1 MGENDWFSVVKV
13 DSIWNYPIS
22 IERMAYFVWNAYRQ
36 NPNDTDAFYR
46 NNYYTFNEFEEGLK
60 RYKTSSTITEEELNG
75 VPIIESNIK
84 NYKAIINSYLHR
96 LWKEHPFI
104 TQPIKL
110 EEYTKETFINVT
122 STMRNSELQSE
133 EIRYSIYGMVHILSK
148 RLDISYMK
156 RHGNPDERDAHLFI
170 ALQHFKKWL
179 SKENL

>member
-13 DSIWNYPIS
+13 DSIWNKPIS

-60 RYKTSSTITEEELNG
+60 RYKTSSTISEEELDG
-75 VPIIESNIK
+75 VPIIDSNIK
-84 NYKAIINSYLHR
+84 TYKTIINEYLIR

-110 EEYTKETFINVT
+110 EEYTKETFINAT
-122 STMRNSELQSE
+122 STMRGSELLSR
-133 EIRYSIYGMVHILSK
+133 EIRNSIYGMVHLLSK
-148 RLDISYMK
+148 RLDISYI
-156 RHGNPDERDAHLFI
+156 GNMEHPNYRDAKLFI
-170 ALQHFKKWL
+170 ALQPFKKWL
-179 SKENL
+179 IKENL

>member
-1 MGENDWFSVVKV
+1 LGENDWFSVVKV
-13 DSIWNYPIS
+13 DSVWNIPTS
-22 IERMAYFVWNAYRQ
+22 VERMAYFVWNAYRE

-46 NNYYTFNEFEEGLK
+46 NNYYTFNEFEEALK
-60 RYKTSSTITEEELNG
+60 RYETSSTISEEELDG

-84 NYKAIINSYLHR
+84 NYKAIINSYLNV

-110 EEYTKETFINVT
+110 EEYTKETFINAT
-122 STMRNSELQSE
+122 TKMHSSWLISNA
-133 EIRYSIYGMVHILSK
+133 IRYSIYGMVHLLSK
-148 RLDISYMK
+148 RNTPYLKNMK
-156 RHGNPDERDAHLFI
+156 KPDERDAHFFI